1 MRIGR
6 KDLLLFAGE
15 MNMKFSVYEGLI
27 YVYEGQVS
35 MEQNV
40 NSHRLISNRDGTKDK
55 KLT

>member
-1 MRIGR
+1 M
-6 KDLLLFAGE
+6 F
-15 MNMKFSVYEGLI
+15 MKGLI